1 MPIAGK
7 EVNGTFEPGMM
18 VYGVPVGTDEYVQ
31 SMMEIKIEEI
41 ASTAIKVCNVLADER
56 QALWTALRLSTQQKL
71 DYWLMLL
78 HPSQVKAAAERM
90 DIILWQML
98 EAVVGSHLPRQQE
111 GLGYEHCLDIPIQN
125 LTGNSFL
132 TWVAKMPIRLGGLGI
147 RCQADIS
154 PLAYIGALE
163 QSLPHFGGEKGVCQP
178 LAHLVERNGDVNMRW
193 RPLLE
198 SGCRTGIELARAW
211 EVVQAEAEA
220 KLSLLGTGAHW

>member
-1 MPIAGK
+1 
-7 EVNGTFEPGMM
+7 
-18 VYGVPVGTDEYVQ
+18 
-31 SMMEIKIEEI
+31 
-41 ASTAIKVCNVLADER
+41 
-56 QALWTALRLSTQQKL
+56 
-71 DYWLMLL
+71 
-78 HPSQVKAAAERM
+78 M

-111 GLGYEHCLDIPIQN
+111 GLGFEHCLDIPIQN
-125 LTGNSFL
+125 LTGKSFL
-132 TWVAKMPIRLGGLGI
+132 TWVAKMPIRLGGLGL

-198 SGCRTGIELARAW
+198 SGCRTGI
-211 EVVQAEAEA
+211 
-220 KLSLLGTGAHW
+220 